1 MEPAIPI
8 YIPCKELPTYFP
20 LGAYLTPEDRNV
32 FVGERSTETCVVGQ
46 LWYFRTVSMIPTTYV
61 GNEQLLPQ
69 SPDFMS
75 LGPLRWERWPV
86 GKRMMHESE

>member
-20 LGAYLTPEDRNV
+20 LGAYLTTEYRNV
-32 FVGERSTETCVVGQ
+32 FVGERSTE
-46 LWYFRTVSMIPTTYV
+46 TTYV